1 MGRQHGLP
9 AARLSFSAPAT
20 CPFARCSNSLA
31 TGAPKPYDID
41 MSQISPLASDTFSP
55 AGFRALVQRGLADR
69 PDDLHRAPSDFD
81 LNPEFL
87 AQSPDPEPLAEALQA
102 ARPAAVLIPAIARP
116 VLTLLLTQRTAHL
129 AAHAGQ
135 IAFPGGKTEPY
146 DADPLATA
154 LREAREEIGL
164 EPGFV
169 EPLGTLDTYLT
180 GTGYRITP
188 VIALVA
194 PDAPLTLDRN
204 EVADTFEVPLPF
216 LMNPANYQ
224 HHTRTIG
231 GRERHFFAVPFGDR
245 FIWGATAGILRNM
258 HQRLFAQ

>member
-1 MGRQHGLP
+1 M
-9 AARLSFSAPAT
+9 
-20 CPFARCSNSLA
+20 
-31 TGAPKPYDID
+31 D
-41 MSQISPLASDTFSP
+41 MSDVSSQSLSDAFSP
-55 AGFRALVQRGLADR
+55 AGFRARAQRAFTATAGDSGEAR
-69 PDDLHRAPSDFD
+69 SPSDFD
-81 LNPEFL
+81 LNPGAL
-87 AQSPDPEPLAEALQA
+87 ADSARLKSEALLA

-116 VLTLLLTQRTAHL
+116 VVTLLLTQRTAHL

-146 DADPLATA
+146 DANPLATA

-164 EPGFV
+164 DPAFV

-180 GTGYRITP
+180 GTGFRITP
-188 VIALVA
+188 VIALVQ
-194 PDAPLTLDRN
+194 PDVSLTLDAN

-216 LMNPANYQ
+216 LMDPINYQ